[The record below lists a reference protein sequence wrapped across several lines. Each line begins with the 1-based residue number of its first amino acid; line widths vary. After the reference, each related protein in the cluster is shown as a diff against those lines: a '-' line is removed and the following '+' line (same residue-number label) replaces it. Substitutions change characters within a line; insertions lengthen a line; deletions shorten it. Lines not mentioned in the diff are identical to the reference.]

1 LSSKPGFIR
10 NLFLAIGSLAML
22 AGISAA
28 KTTKPVRKS
37 AKQVRSSSHG
47 KARTKTA
54 RHNSSRGRNA
64 RLKKASWRTRAQKN
78 IDPNRAR
85 SIQEALIRE
94 NYLQGEPTGVWDQST
109 KDAMARYQEE
119 HGWQTKMVP
128 DSRALIQLGLGPSTD
143 NLINPESA
151 MTTRPQPAADRD
163 NPSDLSG
170 LQQ

>member
-1 LSSKPGFIR
+1 MSSKLGLVR
-10 NLFLAIGSLAML
+10 NLFLLIGSLAML
-22 AGISAA
+22 AGISPA
-28 KTTKPVRKS
+28 KTTKPVHKPV
-37 AKQVRSSSHG
+37 KQVHSSSRG
-47 KARTKTA
+47 KAHAKTA
-54 RHNSSRGRNA
+54 RHTSRRRSA

-78 IDPNRAR
+78 IDPDRAR
-85 SIQEALIRE
+85 SIQEALIHQ

-109 KDAMARYQEE
+109 KDAMVRYQEE

-163 NPSDLSG
+163 NPSDLTG